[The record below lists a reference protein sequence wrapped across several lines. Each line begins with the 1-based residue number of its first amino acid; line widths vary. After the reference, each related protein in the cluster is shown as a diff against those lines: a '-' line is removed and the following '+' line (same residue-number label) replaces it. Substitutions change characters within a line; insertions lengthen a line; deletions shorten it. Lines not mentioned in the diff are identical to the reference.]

1 LNQVRH
7 ESTENADRKAER
19 MSNPTIFIIGA
30 GAIGKA
36 LAVFLKNQGSNVVL
50 VRATVDDSS
59 HEENLTV
66 TLNDNTSIRCFVT
79 VTGLSRLGK
88 LDGIVV
94 LANKSFANEVIADR
108 IMNIV
113 GNSPIVIMQ
122 NGLNVEEP
130 FIRRG
135 FVTIFRCVL
144 FSTSQTISSNII
156 RFKPVAVSPIGVIKG
171 NSTAL
176 KSVASSLDTPHFRFD
191 AIDNILPVVWRKTIA
206 NCVFNSICPL
216 LDIDNGLFARDKA
229 AMSVAERIIKECISV
244 AREVGVLL
252 DVPEV
257 LEMVRL
263 ISKSSEGQLI
273 STLQDIK
280 EGRET
285 EIDSLNFT
293 IARIAKN
300 LGKEHLAVE
309 TKLLGE
315 LTKLKAQLN
324 C

>member
-1 LNQVRH
+1 MG
-7 ESTENADRKAER
+7 S
-19 MSNPTIFIIGA
+19 PTIYIIGA

-36 LAVFLKNQGSNVVL
+36 LAVFLKNQGKDVVL
-50 VRATVDDSS
+50 VRATSDDPS

-66 TLNDNTSIRCFVT
+66 TLNDNRSVQGFVT
-79 VTGLSRLGK
+79 DIGLPGLEK

-94 LANKSFANEVIADR
+94 LTNKSFANEVIADR
-108 IMNIV
+108 IMNKV

-130 FIRRG
+130 FIVHG
-135 FVTIFRCVL
+135 FATIFRSVL
-144 FSTSQTISSNII
+144 FSTSQTISSDTV

-171 NSTAL
+171 NSAAL
-176 KSVASSLDTPHFRFD
+176 KSVASLLDSPNFRFD
-191 AIDNILPVVWRKTIA
+191 AVDNILPVIWKKTIA

-216 LDIDNGLFARDKA
+216 LDIDNGLFARNEI
-229 AMSVAERIIKECISV
+229 AMSVAERITNECISV
-244 AREVGVLL
+244 AREVGVSL
-252 DVPEV
+252 DVHEV

-280 EGRET
+280 EGRQT

-293 IARIAKN
+293 IARIAKD
-300 LGKEHLAVE
+300 LGKEHLTVE

-315 LTKLKAQLN
+315 LTKLKADLHR
-324 C
+324 